1 MDTSADD
8 FSSSS
13 RLSAITNYL
22 FVPGRRKS
30 KKILTESLALFVIFS
45 AAILYGVKSWPK
57 YFFIGLAEHWDS
69 KLMGQWMAWNA
80 HNILQG
86 HFLAPNYHANFY
98 YPHSYA
104 LAFSELLWPE
114 SFLYAL
120 FYTLTG
126 NPFFSFNAT
135 MLAFWALSGVLLFL
149 LLRTLTVSFAI
160 SALGGLIYCLMPFRM
175 PYYVEFNMVLVFIF
189 PLMILLLI
197 RWLSNP
203 TMANSLWLCFG
214 YLISATSCLYYT
226 IMAIIIM
233 VFVSLAFLAADRSLL
248 RNRKFYLTGALLLFG
263 VIAIS
268 MIYLYPYALLRIE
281 GGYQR
286 SMTDYL
292 KYFAQPMQFLDTG
305 CTTLLQ
311 WIKIPRTRFTE
322 TFLFPGTVLSLLFVI
337 SLIYRG
343 IDFVRHSAFASIS
356 GRLAASR
363 FLFWTIFW
371 SVILIHAFRGPVA
384 CLQWFTPYLYHIAFF
399 LILCSIAGLFF
410 PETLENPSR
419 ILLTGLATAAVV
431 CFFVSFG
438 PFISVGPDKK
448 RLILAQGPFLDLA
461 AWNPLFSAV
470 RSLTRFSIVILT
482 YLTVAGCWV
491 LHLLIQKNRRV
502 IWVVPV
508 LAFILV
514 YEARHMVR
522 YKFEDCT
529 VTATSQVVK
538 KAQNLPGEYVLF
550 ALPASDYFAKANA
563 VMSTIGKFPLLI
575 DGLSGFEPDYSHQLS
590 TLEGRK
596 WDLKTIFPLVTQ
608 VWPNAYLIIDRGFVT
623 NLEKGWKKY
632 FPWQD
637 VENTW
642 DLIDRDERFSLY
654 RQKQAVSN
662 TNHIVRRVRTD
673 LLKSHPLLSF
683 KARSTDA
690 APSSISV
697 SLNHQTVEQNIQIH
711 QTWQNYTIALPMPAM
726 GNIMGEEIEIDV
738 VSASP
743 ASPHQWEI
751 DEIDFKALATAV
763 VQQQQTN
770 DLGLKL

>member
-1 MDTSADD
+1 M
-8 FSSSS
+8 
-13 RLSAITNYL
+13 
-22 FVPGRRKS
+22 
-30 KKILTESLALFVIFS
+30 
-45 AAILYGVKSWPK
+45 
-57 YFFIGLAEHWDS
+57 
-69 KLMGQWMAWNA
+69 
-80 HNILQG
+80 
-86 HFLAPNYHANFY
+86 
-98 YPHSYA
+98 
-104 LAFSELLWPE
+104 LWPE

-120 FYTLTG
+120 FYSLTG

-135 MLAFWALSGVLLFL
+135 MLAFWALSGVLLFI
-149 LLRTLTVSFAI
+149 LLRTLNISFAI
-160 SALGGLIYCLMPFRM
+160 STLRGLIYCLMPFRM

-189 PLMILLLI
+189 PLMILLLV
-197 RWLSNP
+197 RWLSKP
-203 TMANSLWLCFG
+203 SMANALWFCAG
-214 YLISATSCLYYT
+214 YLISATSCLYYS

-248 RNRKFYLTGALLLFG
+248 RNRKFYLTGAFLLFG
-263 VIAIS
+263 VIVIS

-305 CTTLLQ
+305 CTTLLR

-322 TFLFPGTVLSLLFVI
+322 TFLFPGTVLSLLFLI

-343 IDFVRHSAFASIS
+343 IDFIRRQAFTNIS
-356 GRLAASR
+356 GQLAASR
-363 FLFWTIFW
+363 SLFWTIFW

-410 PETLENPSR
+410 PETSENTSR
-419 ILLTGLATAAVV
+419 ILLTGLATAAAV

-438 PFISVGPDKK
+438 PLISVGPDKK

-461 AWNPLFSAV
+461 SWNPLFSAV
-470 RSLTRFSIVILT
+470 RSLTRFTIVIMT
-482 YLTVAGCWV
+482 YLTVAGCWA

-522 YKFEDCT
+522 YRFEDCT

-590 TLEGRK
+590 ILEGKK
-596 WDLKTIFPLVTQ
+596 WDLEKIFPLITQ

-623 NLEKGWKKY
+623 NLEEGWKNP

-637 VENTW
+637 VEKTW
-642 DLIDRDERFSLY
+642 DLIDRDERFALY
-654 RQKQAVSN
+654 RQKQTVSSSD
-662 TNHIVRRVRTD
+662 HIVRRVRTD
-673 LLKSHPLLSF
+673 LLKTHSLLSF
-683 KARSTDA
+683 KARRTDA
-690 APSSISV
+690 TPISVSV
-697 SLNHQTVEQNIQIH
+697 SLNHQTVGEEIPLAE
-711 QTWQNYTIALPMPAM
+711 TWQKYIIALPITAM
-726 GNIMGEEIEIDV
+726 GNIKGEEIDINV
-738 VSASP
+738 ISP
-743 ASPHQWEI
+743 VPAPHQWEI
-751 DEIDFKALATAV
+751 NEIGFEALTIASSGGY
-763 VQQQQTN
+763 N
-770 DLGLKL
+770 N